1 MFIRSMQVMGQN
13 FILNMYTITFL
24 WLYVVSGTYE
34 KQRRPWVH
42 SKNSLLGLNDS

>member
-1 MFIRSMQVMGQN
+1 MFSSLQVMGQN

-24 WLYVVSGTYE
+24 WLYVVSDAYE

-42 SKNSLLGLNDS
+42 GKNILSGVNDS